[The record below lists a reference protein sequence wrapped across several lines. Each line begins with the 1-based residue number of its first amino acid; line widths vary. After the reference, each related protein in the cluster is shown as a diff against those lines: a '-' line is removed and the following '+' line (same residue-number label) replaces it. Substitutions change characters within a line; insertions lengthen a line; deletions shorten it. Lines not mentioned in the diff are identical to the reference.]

1 VPVPKKRQSRPDRLY
16 ALIERQGG
24 YFTAADAKAL
34 GYGYPLHYF
43 HVQQGNWIR
52 VAPGTFRLK
61 RFPSVAHDDLIRWWL
76 WSRKL
81 GVISHQSAARV
92 YGVGEL
98 PPGKAHLIVPPG
110 FRKRMPDGLVL
121 HRTTLHNRE
130 VDTREGFPMTTPLRT
145 ILDLAE
151 ARLDHDRLTAVVTD
165 ALRKGLVDRRAVLD
179 TLTAMPKRIDPSTN
193 VTIQLAVRG

>member
-1 VPVPKKRQSRPDRLY
+1 VPKKRQSRPDRLY

-92 YGVGEL
+92 YGVEL
-98 PPGKAHLIVPPG
+98 PPGKVFRLSRLGSQTNADGWSCTRPP
-110 FRKRMPDGLVL
+110 
-121 HRTTLHNRE
+121 HNRE
-130 VDTREGFPMTTPLRT
+130 VDTPKVSQVP
-145 ILDLAE
+145 
-151 ARLDHDRLTAVVTD
+151 RL
-165 ALRKGLVDRRAVLD
+165 
-179 TLTAMPKRIDPSTN
+179 S
-193 VTIQLAVRG
+193 